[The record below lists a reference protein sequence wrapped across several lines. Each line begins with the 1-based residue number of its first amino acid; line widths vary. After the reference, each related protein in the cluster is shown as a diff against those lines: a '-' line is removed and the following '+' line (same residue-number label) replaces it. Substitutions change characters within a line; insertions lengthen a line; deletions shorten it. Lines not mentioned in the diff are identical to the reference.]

1 MHAINQI
8 PPDRM
13 TPEQRRRELASL
25 LANGIARLRLA
36 DGLQSADS
44 AEDSE
49 VLLGFHGNQSV
60 HSDTVNNTKTE
71 S

>member
-1 MHAINQI
+1 MHVINQI

-36 DGLQSADS
+36 DDLRSADM

-49 VLLGFHGNQSV
+49 VSLGFHRNQRV
-60 HSDTVNNTKTE
+60 HSDPVNNIRTE

>member
-36 DGLQSADS
+36 DDLRSANM
-44 AEDSE
+44 AEYSE
-49 VLLGFHGNQSV
+49 VLLGFHRNQSV
-60 HSDTVNNTKTE
+60 HSDSVNNIETE

>member
-36 DGLQSADS
+36 DDLRSAGIV
-44 AEDSE
+44 EDSE

-60 HSDTVNNTKTE
+60 HSDPVNNTKTE

>member
-1 MHAINQI
+1 MHAIKQL

-36 DGLQSADS
+36 DDLQSADI
-44 AEDSE
+44 AEDSD
-49 VLLGFHGNQSV
+49 VLLGFHRNQSV

>member
-13 TPEQRRRELASL
+13 NPAQRRREVASL
-25 LANGIARLRLA
+25 LTNGIARLRMAGDLP
-36 DGLQSADS
+36 SADI
-44 AEDSE
+44 AEDSKF
-49 VLLGFHGNQSV
+49 LLGFHRNQSV
-60 HSDTVNNTKTE
+60 HSDPVNNTKTE